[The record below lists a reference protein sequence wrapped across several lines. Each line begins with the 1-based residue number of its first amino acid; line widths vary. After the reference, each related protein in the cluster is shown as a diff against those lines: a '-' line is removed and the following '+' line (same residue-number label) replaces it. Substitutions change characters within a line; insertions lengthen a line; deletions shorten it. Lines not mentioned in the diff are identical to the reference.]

1 MDGSQICNDVRRR
14 NCLMNDARTQN
25 ESSSEILAQSVNDG
39 VDVQDELSA
48 ADAPPNN
55 NAPEKPEERCQA
67 AEAEARQNYDRLLR
81 VSAEFENYKKRSLR
95 DMEEYRKYANEAIL
109 TELLS
114 VIDNLERAL
123 DSGKS
128 AKASDNCLVDGVD
141 LTLKELLKILERF
154 NVRQIEAMEKP
165 FDPNFHQAVMKESTA
180 DYPENT
186 VIREF
191 QKGYL
196 LHDRLIRPS
205 MVVVSTAG

>member
-1 MDGSQICNDVRRR
+1 
-14 NCLMNDARTQN
+14 
-25 ESSSEILAQSVNDG
+25 
-39 VDVQDELSA
+39 
-48 ADAPPNN
+48 
-55 NAPEKPEERCQA
+55 
-67 AEAEARQNYDRLLR
+67 
-81 VSAEFENYKKRSLR
+81 
-95 DMEEYRKYANEAIL
+95 
-109 TELLS
+109 

-165 FDPNFHQAVMKESTA
+165 FDPNFHQAVMKENTA